1 MRVAFASSDGTKV
14 DRHFAHT
21 ESYYLWDFGPETAS
35 FIGPIQVDAGEG
47 EKEDR
52 ILARAQLLEGCTLVV
67 SMQIGGPAAA
77 KLAARHIQPLKT
89 TTEVPIPDLVEK
101 LKGALQGR
109 PAPWLAKAM
118 GLNIQRSVGASDTTE
133 E

>member
-1 MRVAFASSDGTKV
+1 MRVAFASSDGTTV
-14 DRHFAHT
+14 DRHFAQT
-21 ESYYLWDFGPETAS
+21 ESYYFWEFSPETAHS
-35 FIGPIQVDAGEG
+35 IGSVQVEANDGEG
-47 EKEDR
+47 EDR

-89 TTEVPIPDLVEK
+89 TTEVPIRDLVEK
-101 LKGALQGR
+101 LKAALQGR

-118 GLNIQRSVGASDTTE
+118 GLKVQRSLETNE
-133 E
+133 EE